1 MFMNKRTKKKRMK
14 VYKQNWWMKQRI
26 NSATTFYDPLVLT
39 YKESLV
45 AVYMKGKETNH
56 VNACCQPNTSIAK
69 KTNFKTG
76 LNILIRSIILLKMS
90 LIAAWNIRNPFFKPY
105 GALVRLC
112 SKVFNLFYDS
122 NKPKT
127 KGIRAEGCGGKS
139 WAFLFLDFKYCSHSY
154 QQMASQATTTS
165 TTTTT
170 NNNNNNKRKQK
181 IFVWSDYIFI
191 SYKKNYL
198 F

>member
-1 MFMNKRTKKKRMK
+1 LRLIAAAFRTLSQINESSQQILREKIISSIIVWFEESSSSSSLSSSSSSLSIDIYLALNTVLNHVTDDFSVWSAKGYHPQGSSFGL
-14 VYKQNWWMKQRI
+14 VEAISFMKQRI
-26 NSATTFYDPLVLT
+26 NSATTFYDPLILT

-76 LNILIRSIILLKMS
+76 LNILMRSIILLKMS

-112 SKVFNLFYDS
+112 SKVFN
-122 NKPKT
+122 
-127 KGIRAEGCGGKS
+127 
-139 WAFLFLDFKYCSHSY
+139 
-154 QQMASQATTTS
+154 
-165 TTTTT
+165 
-170 NNNNNNKRKQK
+170 
-181 IFVWSDYIFI
+181 
-191 SYKKNYL
+191 
-198 F
+198 